1 MSLCLSMIV
10 KNEAHIIQRCLRSVK
25 PLIDSYSISDTGS
38 TDNTMELIRQELAGI
53 PGVLARDPWQD
64 FGTNRNISLSRCK
77 GDHILFIDA
86 DEVLNHH
93 GGPLNLDSR
102 YDTFWIK
109 LIYPE
114 IHQFSR
120 KIIRN
125 DSRWHW
131 IYKIHEELS
140 FDGEPRNGKIENF
153 TITAVNDSDQN
164 IRGNKGL
171 HHLEILAKE
180 PPTPRNVF
188 YQAQTLMS
196 LRRFDEALLKYNERI
211 AMGGPAEEVYYSLY
225 RAGDMMRVLGRPF
238 DETASAL
245 FRAYIFRPSR
255 FEALLLLCLLLRQNN
270 LWEQIYSLT
279 SIEPKVSNDITF
291 VDRNA
296 HWHILEEHAVASIYL
311 GKYAEALKCFR
322 RVAEFEI
329 PNDARERTEKNIS
342 LLESRHSIGT

>member
-25 PLIDSYSISDTGS
+25 PFIDFYSISDTGS
-38 TDNTMELIRQELAGI
+38 TDNTMEIIRQELAGI
-53 PGVLARDPWQD
+53 PGVLASDPWQD

-93 GGPLNLDSR
+93 GGPLVLDSR
-102 YDTFWIK
+102 FDAFGIK

-114 IHQFSR
+114 FHQFSR
-120 KIIRN
+120 RIIRN
-125 DSRWHW
+125 DPRWHW
-131 IYKIHEELS
+131 IYKIHEVLF
-140 FDGEPRNGKIENF
+140 FDGEPEYGMIENF
-153 TITAVNDSDQN
+153 TMTAINDSDQN
-164 IRGNKGL
+164 IRGNKRL
-171 HHLEILAKE
+171 HHLEIMEKE

-188 YQAQTLMS
+188 YQAQTLMT
-196 LRRFDEALLKYNERI
+196 LGRFEEALKKFNERI
-211 AMGGPAEEVYYSLY
+211 PMGESEEEVYYSLY
-225 RAGDMMRVLGRPF
+225 RAGNMMHLLGRPF
-238 DETASAL
+238 DETAATL
-245 FRAYIFRPSR
+245 FRAYIYRPTR
-255 FEALLLLCLLLRQNN
+255 FEALLLLCLMLRQNN

-322 RVAEFEI
+322 RVAELEI

-342 LLESRHSIGT
+342 LLESRHSTGT